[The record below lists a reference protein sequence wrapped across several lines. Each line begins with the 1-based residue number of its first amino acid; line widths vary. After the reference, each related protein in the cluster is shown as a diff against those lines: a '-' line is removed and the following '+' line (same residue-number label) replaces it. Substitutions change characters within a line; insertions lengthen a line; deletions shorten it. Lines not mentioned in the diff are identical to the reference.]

1 MKARQ
6 EGFTLIELVIVI
18 VILGILAA
26 SALPRFL
33 DLTQEARVASVKGM
47 AGGLQSA
54 ASVARAAC
62 IISSGCDASVAG
74 ATVNVE
80 GTVID
85 MDFGYPTTTG
95 ILDAMDLQLGDFSV
109 SVAGN
114 AVDFRIK
121 TGAVCQATYTKAT
134 GVGAGA
140 SVTTTLTNCN

>member
-33 DLTQEARVASVKGM
+33 DLTEEARVASVKGM

-54 ASVARAAC
+54 SSVARAAC
-62 IISSGCDASVAG
+62 IISSGCDASAAS

-80 GTVID
+80 GTVVA
-85 MDFGYPTTTG
+85 MQYGYPSTG
-95 ILDAMDLQLGDFSV
+95 GIRDAMDLQLGDFTVNAGGNDVDFELQTNCYARYTQSTAAGTAASV
-109 SVAGN
+109 STN
-114 AVDFRIK
+114 
-121 TGAVCQATYTKAT
+121 TGSCT
-134 GVGAGA
+134 
-140 SVTTTLTNCN
+140 

>member
-33 DLTQEARVASVKGM
+33 DLTEEARVASVKGM

-54 ASVARAAC
+54 SSVARAAC
-62 IISSGCDASVAG
+62 IISSSCDASAAS

-80 GTVID
+80 GTVVA
-85 MDFGYPTTTG
+85 MQYGYPSTNG
-95 ILDAMDLQLGDFSV
+95 IRDAMDLQLGDFTVNAGGNDVDFELQTNCYARYTQSTAAGTAASV
-109 SVAGN
+109 STN
-114 AVDFRIK
+114 
-121 TGAVCQATYTKAT
+121 TGSCT
-134 GVGAGA
+134 
-140 SVTTTLTNCN
+140 